1 MIRRQHLVIDADD
14 TLWENNIY
22 FEQAFARFH
31 DFLAHSTL
39 DADQVRDHLDAI
51 EIENIK
57 IHGYGAENF
66 SRNLRQCLAALAE
79 RPVSEADLDQVTAF
93 ALDILNHPIVLLDG
107 VAETLMALS
116 ERHELVLFTKGAPSE
131 QQAKI
136 ERSGLDHLF
145 DHAAIVREKDI
156 RAYEQL
162 ATERSFRLDSTWMVG
177 NSPKSDINPALHA
190 GWNAAFVPH
199 ERTWSL
205 ERMDLVNPGPGKLLV
220 LDRFPDLLQHF

>member
-1 MIRRQHLVIDADD
+1 MARRQHLVIDADD

-22 FEQAFARFH
+22 FERAFARFY
-31 DFLAHSTL
+31 DYLGHSTFT
-39 DADQVRDHLDAI
+39 APEVRERLDAI

-66 SRNLRQCLAALAE
+66 SRNLRQCLQALSE
-79 RPVSEADLDQVTAF
+79 RPVAPEDLTRVTEF
-93 ALDILNHPIVLLDG
+93 ALDILDHPIILIEG
-107 VAETLMALS
+107 VADTLTALS
-116 ERHELVLFTKGAPSE
+116 ERHELVLFTKGAPAE

-145 DHAAIVREKDI
+145 DHAAIVREKDVA
-156 RAYEQL
+156 AYERL
-162 ATERSFRLDSTWMVG
+162 AAERGFAVELTWMVG
-177 NSPKSDINPALHA
+177 NSPKSDINPSLRA

-205 ERMDLVNPGPGKLLV
+205 EQTGLENPGPGRLLL
-220 LDRFPDLLQHF
+220 LDRFSDLLQHF